1 MNYHQLLRGSA
12 FLGAITVALGAYSAH
27 GLKSKVG
34 APFVEIFQT
43 GVQYQF
49 YHVFA
54 LLIASYLYGK
64 YNNNKIYAAIVLFF
78 VGILLFSGSLYALTF
93 AAAYNVQSF
102 GWLGPVTPVGG
113 LALMVGWVM
122 LGLGISSSSRYKR
135 HSSGRRDD

>member
-1 MNYHQLLRGSA
+1 MNYHQLMRGAA

-27 GLKSKVG
+27 GLKAKV
-34 APFVEIFQT
+34 PLPMVEIFQT

-54 LLIASYLYGK
+54 LLFASYMYGK
-64 YNNNKIYAAIVLFF
+64 YNNNKIYAAIVLFS

-93 AAAYNVQSF
+93 VSAYKITGF

-113 LALMVGWVM
+113 LALIAGWIM
-122 LGLGISSSSRYKR
+122 LGLGISTSSRKHR
-135 HSSGRRDD
+135 NGSASGLR